1 MTFPV
6 TVEDDDTSFLD
17 AEAPEPG
24 SFLVLGVGLAA
35 VGLSRRR
42 KTN

>member
-35 VGLSRRR
+35 VGFSRRR